1 MQVTAQDNVIEE
13 VRGDQGGGGER
24 SEENGATSTTAA
36 ADDGLSGGDVGA
48 EQQDA
53 GDTLTSKVN

>member
-24 SEENGATSTTAA
+24 SKENGATSATAA